1 MIRGQASPS
10 RRVERPRRLA
20 LLAALLAALVGAR
33 ATPPHAQA
41 RAVEVVDGATGRVLY
56 AEHPHARLPIASITK
71 LMTVL
76 VTLQRARLDD
86 VVTVSS
92 GAVGI
97 EGSTVGLSAGERLT
111 VRDLVKAALIQS
123 ANDAANAL
131 ALYVGRGDREAF
143 VRLMNSRAR
152 ALGLADTHFARPDGL
167 DVPGHVSSADDVT
180 RLARLVMRK
189 PSVRAIVRQQ
199 TATIAGGRVLHTWN
213 DLLSTF
219 PAVIGVKTGHTSIA
233 GWSEVAA
240 ARRAGGTIYATLIGS
255 PSRDARNVD
264 LEALLKWGIARYRPT
279 LLVDGR
285 VTYAR
290 VETQYGRRAVRLVP
304 SRPLVRVVQLGRPLT
319 ERVVA
324 PTRVS
329 LPVRRR
335 ERLGVVRIYDGRRLL
350 GSRPLVAARSIA
362 RPGVAGRL
370 SWYAG
375 RTVHRVW
382 GWVS

>member
-1 MIRGQASPS
+1 VTRC
-10 RRVERPRRLA
+10 VLC
-20 LLAALLAALVGAR
+20 LAALLAAFAGAR
-33 ATPPHAQA
+33 ATPPHARA
-41 RAVEVVDGATGRVLY
+41 RAVEVVDGATGRVL
-56 AEHPHARLPIASITK
+56 
-71 LMTVL
+71 MTVL
-76 VTLQRARLDD
+76 VTLERARLGD
-86 VVTVSS
+86 VVTVSPA
-92 GAVGI
+92 AVGI

-131 ALYVGRGDREAF
+131 ALYVGHGDRDSF
-143 VRLMNSRAR
+143 VRGMNDRAR
-152 ALGLADTHFARPDGL
+152 ALGLADTHFVRPDGL
-167 DVPGHVSSADDVT
+167 DAPGHVSSADDVT

-189 PSVRAIVRQQ
+189 PAVRAIVRQQ
-199 TATIAGGRVLHTWN
+199 AATIAGGRELHTWN
-213 DLLSTF
+213 DLLSTD
-219 PAVIGVKTGHTSIA
+219 PAVFGVKTGHTSIA

-255 PSRDARNVD
+255 PSRDERNVD
-264 LEALLKWGIARYRPT
+264 LEALLRWGIARYRRT
-279 LLVDGR
+279 LLVNGR
-285 VTYAR
+285 ATYAR
-290 VETQYGRRAVRLVP
+290 VETQYGRSAVRLVP

-350 GSRPLVAARSIA
+350 GSRSLVAARSVA
-362 RPGVAGRL
+362 RPGVADRL

-375 RTVHRVW
+375 RTAHRVW